1 MSARSSTLSFVVFD
15 DSDELPLPD
24 DGDEVAEIVKL
35 IEGRTSAMIAHMTE
49 GRTNAMIA
57 QMMVVDNADIAEL
70 GSTIDQWFGG
80 ADLEKRA
87 RAWVMLHYGICI
99 VATAEEEAKC
109 AAREGKSKAIR
120 DALEKRKLA

>member
-1 MSARSSTLSFVVFD
+1 MSTSSPTLSFIVFE
-15 DSDELPLPD
+15 DELPLPD
-24 DGDEVAEIVKL
+24 DRDEVAEILKL
-35 IEGRTSAMIAHMTE
+35 ID
-49 GRTNAMIA
+49 GRTNAVIA
-57 QMMVVDNADIAEL
+57 QMTVEDNADIAES